1 MSKGAKRFLYKF
13 GSLLILVITVFLV
26 AYFISVDKEQRNREI
41 EKSITEYMNSNYL
54 VEDLPD
60 YSPLYGLLMF
70 NFTDPSL
77 INTATLIH
85 ANFFYYSLMSNSS
98 IDKIYKDRFGV
109 TRAEYESTTAFV
121 ADPTMNCYYN
131 QIVLRDPSFKCN
143 TICKKSTSEIMQ
155 NIKDQLGW
163 DSVLPSDAAI
173 YCEGMVMF
181 YNGDNIYVD
190 LNNVRTVFK
199 EITGSELA
207 FDNSVTSKEEYR
219 YGAYILNDNL
229 RLSDYIVGIKN
240 VDVISA
246 NGDDIEAYYTGIMLS
261 GGQINGQFKLKKNN
275 RGYYIKEN
283 KVETAYY
290 IK

>member
-26 AYFISVDKEQRNREI
+26 AYFITVDKEQQDKEI

-98 IDKIYKDRFGV
+98 IDKIYKDRFGI

-131 QIVLRDPSFKCN
+131 QIVLKDPSFKCS

-163 DSVLPSDAAI
+163 DSVLPSDAAV

-181 YNGDNIYVD
+181 YNGENVYID

-199 EITGSELA
+199 EITGYELA
-207 FDNSVTSKEEYR
+207 FDNSVTSKDEYK
-219 YGAYILNDNL
+219 YGAYILNENA
-229 RLSDYIVGIKN
+229 RLSDYIICIKDKDIIN
-240 VDVISA
+240 I
-246 NGDDIEAYYTGIMLS
+246 NGNEKEAYYTKIMLS
-261 GGQINGQFKLKKNN
+261 GGKINVQ
-275 RGYYIKEN
+275 
-283 KVETAYY
+283 
-290 IK
+290 

>member
-13 GSLLILVITVFLV
+13 GSLVILVVTVFLV
-26 AYFISVDKEQRNREI
+26 AYFISVDKEQQDKEI
-41 EKSITEYMNSNYL
+41 EKSITEYMNNNYL
-54 VEDLPD
+54 VEDMPD

-70 NFTDPSL
+70 NFTDPSR
-77 INTATLIH
+77 INTTTLIH
-85 ANFFYYSLMSNSS
+85 ANFFYYSIMNNSS
-98 IDKIYKDRFGV
+98 VDKIYKERFGM
-109 TRAEYESTTAFV
+109 TRSEYESTTAFV

-131 QIVLRDPSFKCN
+131 QIILKDSSFKCN
-143 TICKKSTSEIMQ
+143 NICKKSTAEIMQ
-155 NIKDQLGW
+155 NIKEQLGW

-181 YNGDNIYVD
+181 YNGENIYVD

-199 EITGSELA
+199 EMTGYDLA
-207 FDNSVTSKEEYR
+207 FDNAVTSKDEYK
-219 YGAYILNDNL
+219 YGAFILNDTL
-229 RLSDYIVGIKN
+229 RLSDYIVGIRD

-246 NGDDIEAYYTGIMLS
+246 NEDEIEAYYTGIMLS
-261 GGQINGQFKLKKNN
+261 GGKINGQFKLKKNN
-275 RGYYIKEN
+275 RGYYIREN